1 MNPTEIREIFDRYGV
16 LQNGHFR
23 LSSGRHSDVYLQ
35 CQRVLEHPRLTAS
48 LGEAIA
54 ERFDGRHG
62 AHPEFNVVVSP
73 AVGAILIGNA
83 VAYAAGTRF
92 FFAERVNGAMTLRR
106 GQQLGR
112 SDRALIVEDVIT
124 TGGSAAEVAAL
135 AESCG
140 AAVIGVGSLVDRS
153 VHKPAFR
160 LESLVRVEARDYE
173 ESACPLCAA
182 GEPLTAPGSRYLAKD
197 AS

>member
-1 MNPTEIREIFDRYGV
+1 MNPVEIKEIFDRYGV
-16 LQNGHFR
+16 LHRGHFR
-23 LSSGRHSDVYLQ
+23 LSSGRHSDTYLQ
-35 CQRVLEHPRLTAS
+35 CQRLLAHPRLSAS

-62 AHPEFNVVVSP
+62 ARPAFNVVVSP

-92 FFAERVNGAMTLRR
+92 VFAERVDGAMTLRR
-106 GQQLGR
+106 GQELGR
-112 SDRALIVEDVIT
+112 LDRALIVEDVIT

-153 VHKPAFR
+153 SQKPPFR
-160 LESLVRVEARDYE
+160 LEALVRIDARDYDPDR
-173 ESACPLCAA
+173 CPLCAA
-182 GEPLTAPGSRYLAKD
+182 GEPMAAPGSRYVSKD